1 MGATVSSSSCSPQ
14 LMKMPGRRRG
24 KKAQGSPLGRVLR
37 NFAGSGEGSDG
48 MDWEPTADAGS
59 AEQMPLRRDDAAAAP
74 AAFGSRRLLR
84 HRSPDAYIEL
94 TPDMVIVVLGFLDAP
109 ERHAAAS
116 APICRQ
122 HRDRVRE
129 NREVWIQLCAEA
141 PWHIARPTLE
151 GRSVPELRR
160 LHRSVLD
167 ASSRARGASV
177 DDVSRIMRAHEDV
190 AGVQRRCL
198 ETLAERLHCER
209 ARKAALETGV
219 TAQVVAA
226 LWAFLPAAEL
236 QVVALHCVVFL
247 ARPIGGAEGMVF
259 HRGMAS
265 QGLDA
270 FLGKRGG
277 IAAVLASM
285 RAHGSVDSVQ
295 AMGCWSLVNLALNHQ
310 QKLELLKLRGLDRV
324 LDAMESHPRVLEVQ
338 FRALF
343 ALINLVIPEA
353 GAGYEDDL
361 DLKAA
366 NKRVVRYVLGA
377 MAAFPDSE
385 KLVRCGC
392 LVLHNLSLDDG
403 NVPHLLAAGVSLP
416 LQRAARH
423 HKDADVQRSAVST
436 LRRLGIVLHL
446 RRDGDDDAAELVAA
460 DAAG

>member
-37 NFAGSGEGSDG
+37 NFAGSGEDSDG

-94 TPDMVIVVLGFLDAP
+94 TPDMVIVVLGFLS
-109 ERHAAAS
+109 S
-116 APICRQ
+116 ARRTRRFPPICRQ
-122 HRDRVRE
+122 HRTRRE

-141 PWHIARPTLE
+141 PWH
-151 GRSVPELRR
+151 
-160 LHRSVLD
+160 
-167 ASSRARGASV
+167 RAASV

-209 ARKAALETGV
+209 ARKAALEARV

-343 ALINLVIPEA
+343 ALINL
-353 GAGYEDDL
+353 
-361 DLKAA
+361 
-366 NKRVVRYVLGA
+366 
-377 MAAFPDSE
+377 
-385 KLVRCGC
+385 
-392 LVLHNLSLDDG
+392 
-403 NVPHLLAAGVSLP
+403 
-416 LQRAARH
+416 RAARH

>member
-37 NFAGSGEGSDG
+37 NFAGSGEDSDG

-59 AEQMPLRRDDAAAAP
+59 AEQMPFRRDDAAAAP

-141 PWHIARPTLE
+141 PWHVARPTLE

-209 ARKAALETGV
+209 ARKAALEARV

-285 RAHGSVDSVQ
+285 RA
-295 AMGCWSLVNLALNHQ
+295 C
-310 QKLELLKLRGLDRV
+310 LLYTSPSPR
-324 LDAMESHPRVLEVQ
+324 DAT
-338 FRALF
+338 
-343 ALINLVIPEA
+343 
-353 GAGYEDDL
+353 
-361 DLKAA
+361 
-366 NKRVVRYVLGA
+366 
-377 MAAFPDSE
+377 
-385 KLVRCGC
+385 
-392 LVLHNLSLDDG
+392 LSRM
-403 NVPHLLAAGVSLP
+403 PS
-416 LQRAARH
+416 
-423 HKDADVQRSAVST
+423 SA
-436 LRRLGIVLHL
+436 
-446 RRDGDDDAAELVAA
+446 
-460 DAAG
+460 